1 MIYLF
6 IYQTIINPNKAKIS
20 PPDLSLGI
28 GKSFIV
34 FNMLFIALGNMAYN
48 NPSIT
53 KSRPMA
59 MPNSFILGDY
69 FLIRLSPDF
78 PKNLKNSLSGDN
90 IKEVSPPI
98 SDFSYDCIAR

>member
-1 MIYLF
+1 M
-6 IYQTIINPNKAKIS
+6 NPNKAKIS

-28 GKSFIV
+28 GKSFMV

-59 MPNSFILGDY
+59 MPNSFILEDY

-78 PKNLKNSLSGDN
+78 PKNLKNSLSGDS

>member
-1 MIYLF
+1 MLYFL

-28 GKSFIV
+28 GKSFIE
-34 FNMLFIALGNMAYN
+34 FNMLFIALGNIAYSS
-48 NPSIT
+48 PSIT
-53 KSRPMA
+53 KRRPIA
-59 MPNSFILGDY
+59 IPNSFIFGNY
-69 FLIRLSPDF
+69 FLIRLRPDF

-90 IKEVSPPI
+90 IREVSPPI